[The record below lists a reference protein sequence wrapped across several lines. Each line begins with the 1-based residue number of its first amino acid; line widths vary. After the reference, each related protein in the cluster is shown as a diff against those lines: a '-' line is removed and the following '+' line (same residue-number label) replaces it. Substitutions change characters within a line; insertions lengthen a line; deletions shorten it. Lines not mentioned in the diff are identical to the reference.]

1 MKFERREL
9 RETQNE
15 SKYYKLVKRYSVGLS
30 SNSVWL
36 YTVDVTEDIQAKK
49 PIVRL
54 RRWVARFADGKA
66 VWRPTRAYNVRS
78 KEQWDQAAGV
88 IEASLHDLRRMAD
101 PRFRPAIQLLGGS
114 EAPVGS
120 QPAPDSPTASPTDAQ
135 VPVPTEDEFER
146 ELLQARAEKRVAE
159 KRYRELRKHVR
170 TYRHVLGRFR
180 RLVDDPGTGETEIHE
195 FIETAAPRW
204 LFGLEYADIESEV
217 YFPPGK
223 KEFRFD
229 LMLKRFDGFKDLVEL
244 KSPNARLFR
253 KATERR
259 SRLTSPLAEAL
270 GQVVAYLNACDLY
283 QRTDL
288 FRPKAFIVI
297 GNKNTD
303 DEKQRRLLQSHLTQV
318 EILTY
323 SSLIERGESLLQ
335 HLRGKGRAVL

>member
-1 MKFERREL
+1 MKVEGREL
-9 RETQNE
+9 TETQNE
-15 SKYYKLVKRYSVGLS
+15 ATYYKLLKRYSVGIS

-36 YTVDVTEDIQAKK
+36 YTVDVTQDIQAKR

-54 RRWVARFADGKA
+54 RRWRARLANGKA
-66 VWRPTRAYNVRS
+66 IWSPTRAYNVRS

-88 IEASLHDLRRMAD
+88 IEASLHDLRGMAD
-101 PRFRPAIQLLGGS
+101 SRFRPAIRLLGGS
-114 EAPVGS
+114 EDEAS
-120 QPAPDSPTASPTDAQ
+120 SDPAPSAAPDPANIGQEPS
-135 VPVPTEDEFER
+135 PTEDEFER

-170 TYRHVLGRFR
+170 TYRHLLGRFR
-180 RLVDDPGTGETEIHE
+180 RLVDDPKTGETEIHE
-195 FIETAAPRW
+195 FIETNTPRW
-204 LFGLEYADIESEV
+204 LFGLEYADIQSEV

-223 KEFRFD
+223 KDFRFD

-259 SRLTSPLAEAL
+259 SKLTSPLAEAL

-288 FRPKAFIVI
+288 FRPKAYIVI
-297 GNKNTD
+297 GNRATD

-335 HLRGKGRAVL
+335 HLKGKSRG